1 MMLIPGPVE
10 VPDSVLR
17 ASAYVQN
24 HRSAEFRKIVKDSE
38 EILNRISGSKHTVM
52 TTGSGTS
59 AVESMIY
66 SFISPGERVAAV
78 TFGEFG
84 NRAIESLQRRGAI
97 IHVMKKEENGII
109 AKGELEDFVGR
120 NPGTKTVF
128 LIHNETGNGTAIR
141 NLREVAQEANGLGV
155 KVLVDSVSG
164 FGGSEIYTDK
174 WGIHAFASCSQKG
187 LASVPGVGIVCI
199 GEEGESRMVKVHDLP
214 VYIDLRTSLE
224 YLKKNETPF
233 TPSTGSFRA
242 IHAALRI
249 LEKEGLENRWK
260 RHTDAASFMRNFMRK
275 NGFGVIGQEGNYSD
289 TVVAVEPGMPVDD
302 LVKKLAEKGIVIS
315 KGMGKDSSRFVRIGN
330 MGIVD
335 NIKVAAFLNAFS
347 QISGLG
353 VEVNPGDLPK
363 STGIDR
369 EILQMDF

>member
-10 VPDSVLR
+10 VPEPVLR

-24 HRSAEFRKIVKDSE
+24 HRSAEFRKIVKGSE
-38 EILNRISGSKHTVM
+38 EILNRISGSNHTIM

-84 NRAIESLQRRGAI
+84 NRAIDSLQRRGAI
-97 IHVMKKEENGII
+97 IHVMKKGENGTIGN
-109 AKGELEDFVGR
+109 GEIEDFVNR
-120 NPGTKTVF
+120 YPGTKTIF

-141 NLREVAQEANGLGV
+141 NLKEVAQEANGLGV

-164 FGGSEIYTDK
+164 FGASEIYTDK

-187 LASVPGVGIVCI
+187 LASVPGIGIVCI

-214 VYIDLRTSLE
+214 IYIDLRTSLE
-224 YLKKNETPF
+224 YLGKSETPF
-233 TPSTGSFRA
+233 TPSTGSFN
-242 IHAALRI
+242 ALHVALKI

-260 RHTDAASFMRNFMRK
+260 RHADAASFMRNFMKK
-275 NGFGVIGQEGNYSD
+275 NGFSVVGEEGNYSD
-289 TVVAVEPGMPVDD
+289 TVVAVEPNMPVDD
-302 LVKKLAEKGIVIS
+302 LLKKLAEKDIVIS
-315 KGMGKDSSRFVRIGN
+315 KGIGKDSTRFVRIGN

-335 NIKVAAFLNAFS
+335 DIKVAAFLNAFS
-347 QISGLG
+347 QISGLS
-353 VEVNPGDLPK
+353 VKVKPGDLPK
-363 STGIDR
+363 TTAIDSQIF
-369 EILQMDF
+369 EVDL